1 MRQTSSAKHLHQLI
15 HYPDAELRPTS
26 KQQGGVVNDHM
37 TLNLVTTA
45 PVDNVIGRL
54 IGHYAG
60 ETAGDWLNDKAV
72 DRVAASM
79 E

>member
-15 HYPDAELRPTS
+15 RYPDAELRPTS

-45 PVDNVIGRL
+45 PVNSIIGGL
-54 IGHYAG
+54 IGHYGG
-60 ETAGDWLNDKAV
+60 EKFGYGVNSVIDSHMDN
-72 DRVAASM
+72 

>member
-1 MRQTSSAKHLHQLI
+1 MGQTSSTEHLHQLI

-37 TLNLVTTA
+37 TLDLVTAA
-45 PVDNVIGRL
+45 PVDSVIGGL

-60 ETAGDWLNDKAV
+60 EM
-72 DRVAASM
+72 AADEVNSVIDSHM
-79 E
+79 DNG

>member
-1 MRQTSSAKHLHQLI
+1 MRQPSSAKHLHQLI
-15 HYPDAELRPTS
+15 RYPDAELRPTS

-45 PVDNVIGRL
+45 PVDSVIGGL

-60 ETAGDWLNDKAV
+60 EM
-72 DRVAASM
+72 AADEVNSVIDSPM
-79 E
+79 DNG

>member
-15 HYPDAELRPTS
+15 RYPDAELRPTS

-60 ETAGDWLNDKAV
+60 ETAGDWLNNKGV
-72 DRVAASM
+72 DRVAESM

>member
-15 HYPDAELRPTS
+15 RYPVAELRPTS

-37 TLNLVTTA
+37 TPNLVTTA
-45 PVDNVIGRL
+45 PVAGAIGGV

-60 ETAGDWLNDKAV
+60 EKAGDRANSLIDGHMDNG
-72 DRVAASM
+72 
-79 E
+79 

>member
-15 HYPDAELRPTS
+15 RYPDAELRPTS
-26 KQQGGVVNDHM
+26 KQQGGAVNDHM

-45 PVDNVIGRL
+45 PVNSVIGGL

-60 ETAGDWLNDKAV
+60 EKFGDGINSVIDSHM
-72 DRVAASM
+72 DNG
-79 E
+79 

>member
-1 MRQTSSAKHLHQLI
+1 MGRTPSAKHLPQLI
-15 HYPDAELRPTS
+15 HYPDAELKPTS

-45 PVDNVIGRL
+45 PVNSVIGGL

-60 ETAGDWLNDKAV
+60 EKPGDEVNSVIDSHM
-72 DRVAASM
+72 DNG
-79 E
+79 

>member
-15 HYPDAELRPTS
+15 RYPDAELRPTS

-45 PVDNVIGRL
+45 PVDSVIGGL
-54 IGHYAG
+54 VGHYAG
-60 ETAGDWLNDKAV
+60 EM
-72 DRVAASM
+72 AADEVNSAIDSHM
-79 E
+79 DNE